1 MHSSDWPLRFK
12 IYAVVL
18 FVAIMLVARVAIT
31 WFVDAAPKWIT
42 DYMLVAGLAF
52 CLGWLGGERSIRRAI
67 EARDRDFERSGFG
80 EIE

>member
-1 MHSSDWPLRFK
+1 LRFK
-12 IYAVVL
+12 LLAVVL
-18 FVAIMLVARVAIT
+18 FVAIMLVARFVIV

-42 DYMLVAGLAF
+42 DYMLVAGLSFAAGI
-52 CLGWLGGERSIRRAI
+52 LVGDRSARRAI